1 MKASLCNLIQD
12 HEKEGMKCKDGTVSK
27 SILYSNFNYKA
38 RPLNVERSLCCDR
51 LGPKRGCQ
59 RILVRNNKKETHKFR
74 GKSTSKPLL
83 IARW

>member
-1 MKASLCNLIQD
+1 LIQD

-51 LGPKRGCQ
+51 LGQVSGEVDVKA
-59 RILVRNNKKETHKFR
+59 LVDSEVVTE
-74 GKSTSKPLL
+74 
-83 IARW
+83 